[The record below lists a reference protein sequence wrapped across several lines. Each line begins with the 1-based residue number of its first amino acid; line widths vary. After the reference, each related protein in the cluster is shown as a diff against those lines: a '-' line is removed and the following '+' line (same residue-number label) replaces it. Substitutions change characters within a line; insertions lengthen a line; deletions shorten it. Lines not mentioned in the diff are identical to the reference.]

1 MVRMRNNVSEPLDR
15 ACAGRVLP
23 ARNMR
28 SHLIMIDGIFRMD
41 SAKVL
46 RVHRTD
52 PIKRSAY
59 PFCQASGT
67 RWAGP
72 GCPLLAPERGI
83 LVSYEIVRRW
93 VNRFDGREPLELGT
107 DAITHCLLPHKRLQ
121 RHASRRAQAPAPRD
135 HLGRSWTSTSKRG
148 AFECTSSSSQGR
160 SASAMFSARHR
171 CTRLRHTSSTNG
183 SSRAMP
189 SSGLPTTSREFVA

>member
-1 MVRMRNNVSEPLDR
+1 MRNNVSEPLDR

-23 ARNMR
+23 ERNMR

-83 LVSYEIVRRW
+83 LVSYETVRRW
-93 VNRFDGREPLELGT
+93 VNHFDGREPLESEEPMPSLIVSSPTRGYRDMHLGG
-107 DAITHCLLPHKRLQ
+107 HKRL
-121 RHASRRAQAPAPRD
+121 RRGTTWVDHGPR
-135 HLGRSWTSTSKRG
+135 
-148 AFECTSSSSQGR
+148 
-160 SASAMFSARHR
+160 
-171 CTRLRHTSSTNG
+171 
-183 SSRAMP
+183 
-189 SSGLPTTSREFVA
+189 